1 MNTFRLQKVSG
12 KHLSLYTLQLTK
24 ILQAGIPIVS
34 ALEMLSRQTSH
45 STLKSTTVRLIE
57 KIQEGESL
65 GSSLRS
71 FPTIFPPLFCC
82 LVAIGEQGGVLDQT
96 LETLNTNL
104 DKTLRTHNRIKQ
116 ILLYPLVVLVVVI
129 ATVAFLMLTVVP
141 TFEELFHESGTTL
154 PGLTLS
160 ILATSRWLHRYWFDL
175 LCLLVGLSTA
185 ILFTYW
191 SYPKAQTLFEKSLRT
206 IPVCKRYIQYTQAI
220 HYGTILAS
228 LTHAGIPISEA
239 LSMLEASTNNVYQK
253 EKLFA
258 MQALLREGVS
268 LALCCEKS
276 EMFPSI
282 MIEMIQ
288 TGENS
293 GTLESML
300 TNATQYL
307 TLELDRVTDT
317 AKQLLEP
324 AIMILLGILV
334 GTLIIGLYLPLFQIG
349 ALSQS

>member
-1 MNTFRLQKVSG
+1 MNTLRLQNVSV

-34 ALEMLSRQTSH
+34 ALEMLSKQTAH
-45 STLKSTTVRLIE
+45 STLKATTNKLIN
-57 KIQEGESL
+57 KIREGESF

-71 FPTIFPPLFCC
+71 FPTVFPPLFCS
-82 LVAIGEQGGVLDQT
+82 LVVIGEQGGVLDQT
-96 LETLNTNL
+96 LETLNTHL
-104 DKTLRTHNRIKQ
+104 DKTLRTQNRIKQ
-116 ILLYPLVVLVVVI
+116 ILLYPLVVLLVAA
-129 ATVAFLMLTVVP
+129 ATLAFLMFTVVP
-141 TFEELFHESGTTL
+141 TFEELFHESETTL
-154 PGLTLS
+154 PWLTVT
-160 ILATSRWLHRYWFDL
+160 ILATSRWLHHYWFDL
-175 LCLLVGLSTA
+175 FCLIIGISTA
-185 ILFTYW
+185 TLFTYW
-191 SYPKAQTLFEKSLRT
+191 SYPKAQSLVEQAIRT
-206 IPVCKRYIQYTQAI
+206 IPISKTYIQYRQAI
-220 HYGTILAS
+220 QYGNILAS

-239 LSMLEASTNNVYQK
+239 LSMLEASTKNVYQK
-253 EKLFA
+253 QKLSL
-258 MQALLREGVS
+258 MQALLREGAPF
-268 LALCCEKS
+268 ALCCEKS

-349 ALSQS
+349 TLSQS